1 MKLFYFSKTI
11 TDSFE
16 NAIRKV
22 TEILNTEVFRIQ
34 IKIDLKATLK
44 KLDVDFQNYSIPG
57 ACNPTLAIKA
67 VLARDDVIL
76 LMPCIVILKEK
87 MVDQIEIAAVE
98 PATAIQAIENEEL
111 AGIATEIRNRLLK
124 VIEQF

>member
-1 MKLFYFSKTI
+1 M
-11 TDSFE
+11 
-16 NAIRKV
+16 
-22 TEILNTEVFRIQ
+22 
-34 IKIDLKATLK
+34 
-44 KLDVDFQNYSIPG
+44 DFQNYSIPG
-57 ACNPTLAIKA
+57 ACNPPLAFKS
-67 VLARDDVIL
+67 VLVGDDLIL
-76 LMPCIVILKEK
+76 LMPCTVILKEK